1 MYMFLSQATA
11 RQSAVNLF
19 RVIMPASLFVG
30 IKNNTKQ
37 NLVEPLT
44 YPISN
49 LNYFIDKGNRKSSA
63 NHACY
68 VNINKGIKV

>member
-1 MYMFLSQATA
+1 MYIFLPQATA

-44 YPISN
+44 YLISR
-49 LNYFIDKGNRKSSA
+49 LDYFIDKGNRKSRI
-63 NHACY
+63 NHVCY